1 MMQPVNTDYGGKMLD
16 EVARVLKQRA
26 DSAQLAGIPR
36 WNIILDAGTKCFHT
50 HTHTHTPHRSYTFSS
65 SSSSSSCCSR
75 CAVGIGFAKTADHNL
90 EILRRLKP
98 LHREVSLLAPPPF

>member
-50 HTHTHTPHRSYTFSS
+50 HTHRTGLTRF
-65 SSSSSSCCSR
+65 
-75 CAVGIGFAKTADHNL
+75 L
-90 EILRRLKP
+90 LL
-98 LHREVSLLAPPPF
+98 LLLLLAVLAVP

>member
-36 WNIILDAGTKCFHT
+36 WNIILDAGTKCFRTRYARHT
-50 HTHTHTPHRSYTFSS
+50 HTHTTHTAQVLRVFPFL
-65 SSSSSSCCSR
+65 
-75 CAVGIGFAKTADHNL
+75 AVLAAGIGFAKTADHNL

-98 LHREVSLLAPPPF
+98 LHREVYLLALPF

>member
-36 WNIILDAGTKCFHT
+36 WNIILDAGTQCFRT
-50 HTHTHTPHRSYTFSS
+50 HTHTHRTGLTRFFLFLLCSLQALASPRRPITTWRSSDGSS
-65 SSSSSSCCSR
+65 RSTVRYSS
-75 CAVGIGFAKTADHNL
+75 
-90 EILRRLKP
+90 
-98 LHREVSLLAPPPF
+98 